1 MEDLSRREAARNSSK
16 TKPAM
21 LTVTDGR
28 HVVGFLLRRN
38 WVRGYAIAWEAFDRD
53 QRSLGVFGSER
64 EAAAAIPAATEAP

>member
-1 MEDLSRREAARNSSK
+1 
-16 TKPAM
+16 M

-38 WVRGYAIAWEAFDRD
+38 WVGGYAIAWEAFDRD